1 MNYIIETALLAVNL
15 VMAWWQ
21 ARLIR
26 NNRPIKHGWWALLY
40 SVCLGAAF
48 WITRN
53 PLVPIAGVFIRECFF
68 APVLN
73 FLRKPSKPFFYRN
86 PSGTSILDQ
95 VQGAVYVP
103 VYIVSWLA
111 LIILQLYLHG

>member
-1 MNYIIETALLAVNL
+1 MNYLTEFGLLVINL
-15 VMAWWQ
+15 IMAWWQ

-26 NNRPIKHGWWALLY
+26 ANQPIIHGLWALLY
-40 SVCLGAAF
+40 AACLGAAF

-73 FLRKPSKPFFYRN
+73 FLRVPREAFFYRN

-95 VQGAVYVP
+95 VQGALYVP
-103 VYIVSWLA
+103 VYIVSWIA
-111 LIILQLYLHG
+111 LIILQTFL

>member
-1 MNYIIETALLAVNL
+1 MNYLTEIALLVINL
-15 VMAWWQ
+15 VMAWWHS
-21 ARLIR
+21 RLILGG
-26 NNRPIKHGWWALLY
+26 RPIKHGLWALLY
-40 SVCLGAAF
+40 AACLGAAF

-73 FLRKPSKPFFYRN
+73 FLRKPSKPFFYR
-86 PSGTSILDQ
+86 SSTSTSILDQ